1 MPIYEYEC
9 QGCGRQFELLVRN
22 GETPICPQCGQSDL
36 TKNFSA
42 PAAHTGGKKDPAC
55 PAKDSCGSPYCGG
68 GGCGM
73 ADWI

>member
-1 MPIYEYEC
+1 MPIYEYAC
-9 QGCGRQFELLVRN
+9 RGCGHQFEYLVR
-22 GETPICPQCGQSDL
+22 GAETPTCPQCGQADL

-55 PAKDSCGSPYCGG
+55 PAKDSCGASRCG

-73 ADWI
+73 ADWM